1 MVHANHIHSD
11 KFCKRTGEDGEFFAG
26 QTLGPRLDSQQTVQ
40 TLMNSLENLYIIGTG
55 TSRRLLAHLLH

>member
-1 MVHANHIHSD
+1 MVHDNHIHSD

-26 QTLGPRLDSQQTVQ
+26 QTLGPQLDSQQTVQ

-55 TSRRLLAHLLH
+55 SRRLLAHQVLH